1 MSAVCFAIIH
11 IVDDNVECFTTNL
24 RINLKIWVNYINM
37 NFINMVRPIPVVT
50 KTFTYFKICQCFC
63 TETFLMGSK
72 LAYVQNI
79 DKKNFV

>member
-37 NFINMVRPIPVVT
+37 NFINMVR
-50 KTFTYFKICQCFC
+50 
-63 TETFLMGSK
+63 
-72 LAYVQNI
+72 VQTIMINI
-79 DKKNFV
+79 SLNGIFVRYNKKR